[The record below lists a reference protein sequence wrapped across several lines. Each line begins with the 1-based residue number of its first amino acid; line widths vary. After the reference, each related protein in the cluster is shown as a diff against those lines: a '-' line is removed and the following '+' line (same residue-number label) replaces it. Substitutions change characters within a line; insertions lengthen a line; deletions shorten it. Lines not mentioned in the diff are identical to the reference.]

1 MRVLLFTDTLA
12 DVNGVSRFLR
22 DAAKH
27 TRSAGRDLTLVTST
41 RLPCPEGPNIINLR
55 PRAARPMPGYP
66 HLEVVTPPLRRALAL
81 VDRLR
86 PDVVHVSTPGP
97 VGVAGR
103 RAALLRGIPLA
114 GVYHTDFP
122 AYIRLLFDDDAMCWA
137 TQRVMRWFYGPFRT
151 ILTRSAAYARPLLDM
166 GFSCRRIV
174 KLRPGTDVETFHPR
188 HRDEGVWDRLGI
200 PRKSIKV
207 LSATRVSVEKNLPM
221 LARVWR
227 RLSPVLVSRGIEADL
242 VVLGDGPYHAEMV
255 RALAGTRAHF
265 LGFRSGAELSTLYAS
280 ADLFVFPSRTDT
292 LGQVVMEAQASAL
305 PVLVSDEGGP
315 REVVLPGRTGLVL
328 PGTDEA
334 AWERAIASL
343 AADRGRLR
351 EMAAAARAHMA
362 PQTIA
367 ASIDHFWSLH
377 ERALGATA
385 TEGCPERSAAPA
397 AGQPAQPVAYT
408 TNL

>member
-1 MRVLLFTDTLA
+1 VRVLLFTDTLA

-22 DAAKH
+22 DAARH
-27 TRSAGRDLTLVTST
+27 TREAGRDLTIVTST
-41 RLPCPEGPNIINLR
+41 RLPCPDGPNIVNLS
-55 PRAARPMPGYP
+55 PRAGRSMPGYS

-97 VGVAGR
+97 VGLAGR
-103 RAALLRGIPLA
+103 RAALKRGVPLV

-122 AYIRLLFDDDAMCWA
+122 TYVRLLFDDDAMSWA
-137 TQRVMRWFYGPFRT
+137 TRRVMRWFYGPFRT
-151 ILTRSAAYARPLLDM
+151 LLTRSAAYARPLLEM

-174 KLRPGTDVETFHPR
+174 KLRPGTDVEVFHPR
-188 HRDEGVWDRLGI
+188 HRDDGVWDRFGI
-200 PRKSIKV
+200 SRGSVKV

-227 RLSPVLVSRGIEADL
+227 RVSPTLASRGIEADL

-255 RALAGTRAHF
+255 RALAGARAHF
-265 LGFRSGAELSTLYAS
+265 LGFRSGPELSTLYAS

-292 LGQVVMEAQASAL
+292 LGQVVMEAQASGL
-305 PVLVSDEGGP
+305 PVLVSDDGGP

-328 PGTDEA
+328 PGTDEG
-334 AWERAIASL
+334 AWAGAIESL
-343 AADRGRLR
+343 ASDRVRLGK
-351 EMAAAARAHMA
+351 MGAAARAHIA

-367 ASIDHFWSLH
+367 SSIDHFWNLH
-377 ERALGATA
+377 ERAL
-385 TEGCPERSAAPA
+385 EGGVEADACPERSAAPTKA
-397 AGQPAQPVAYT
+397 DHAVA
-408 TNL
+408 